1 MDRGLSAQQSSISP
15 RAPNAIHGWVGM
27 MASAFTYGYA
37 VIYWQLAGHVKFA
50 YRTCTFTTDLAS
62 PCLRRTRDDGRLAS
76 DRSRPHALTL
86 RLATRPDA

>member
-50 YRTCTFTTDLAS
+50 YRTCI
-62 PCLRRTRDDGRLAS
+62 P
-76 DRSRPHALTL
+76 SRPTSRRRVFAAHETM
-86 RLATRPDA
+86 DV